1 MSMNR
6 DAFTRKIMQNE
17 TNKDYG
23 RKGLVPLAAVT
34 RNRHV
39 ESVHYGCI
47 CVVDAQGRIIY
58 RKGDPDTKFYFRSS
72 AKPIQ
77 VLPFI
82 KSGGAAAMD
91 FSLKE
96 IAIACA
102 SHSGE
107 EMHQKTV
114 QGILERLGLDQSS
127 LHCGTSVPYNRD
139 ESNRLI
145 KAGKEP
151 SPLHAGCSGK
161 HAAML
166 AYSIYLGSDISNYEK
181 IGHPVQ
187 QEVLRTIGFFADE
200 DPDGIPL
207 GIDGC
212 GLPIFLLPLRK
223 MALSYAKL
231 MKFADEPG
239 NPYHKACK
247 TVCDAMISYPEMIS
261 GSKGFCT
268 ELMRVTRGKLIGKIG
283 AEAVYCL
290 GIKEGCLGAC
300 VKIAD
305 GGERAVYPV
314 VIQLLL
320 ELGFLNRDEYEKL
333 KRWHHIGVMNNLK
346 EHVGDIIP
354 VFQLDKPVSL
364 GDKLFVYDL

>member
-1 MSMNR
+1 
-6 DAFTRKIMQNE
+6 MQNE

-47 CVVDAQGRIIY
+47 CVVDPQGRIIY

-82 KSGGAAAMD
+82 MSGGASAMN

-107 EMHQKTV
+107 EMHRKTV
-114 QGILERLGLDQSS
+114 QGILDRLGLDESS
-127 LHCGTSVPYNRD
+127 LHCGSHVPYNKD
-139 ESNRLI
+139 ESDRLV
-145 KAGKEP
+145 KDGKEP
-151 SPLHAGCSGK
+151 SPLYAGCSGK
-161 HAAML
+161 HAAMI
-166 AYSIYLGSDISNYEK
+166 AYSRYMGHDISNYEDTD
-181 IGHPVQ
+181 HPVQ
-187 QEVLRTIGFFADE
+187 KEILKTIGLFTDE
-200 DPDGIPL
+200 DPDEIPL

-223 MALSYAKL
+223 MALSYARL
-231 MKFADEPG
+231 TRFAREPG
-239 NPYHKACK
+239 HPYHEACK
-247 TVCDAMISYPEMIS
+247 TVWDAMVSYPEMVS
-261 GSKGFCT
+261 GSREFCT
-268 ELMRVTRGKLIGKIG
+268 ELMNVTKGRLIGKIG

-290 GIKEGCLGAC
+290 GIKEGSLGAC

-320 ELGFLNRDEYEKL
+320 ELGILNKDEYGEL
-333 KRWHHIGVMNNLK
+333 KHWHHVGLMNNLK
-346 EHVGDIIP
+346 EHVGDILP
-354 VFQLDKPVSL
+354 VFQLENQICL
-364 GDKLFVYDL
+364 GDKLHASDL